1 MKSVIIILLS
11 LVLLS
16 CRKENT
22 ALGTAYPH
30 LVGKWENI
38 AISDD
43 RVHVEFFKNGY
54 IKVSKST
61 ERMKNFKVNSY
72 EILPPDYNKIRYFKK
87 DKFGN
92 AKEHNDFVVTFSN
105 NSYNNFETIEMYV
118 GKHFFEYTNSSTYT
132 STYKKIQ

>member
-1 MKSVIIILLS
+1 MKSVIIILFS

-22 ALGTAYPH
+22 DLGTAYPH

-38 AISDD
+38 GISDD

-61 ERMKNFKVNSY
+61 ERMKNFKVNNY
-72 EILPPDYNKIRYFKK
+72 EILPPDYNKVRYFKK

-92 AKEHNDFVVTFSN
+92 AKEYNDFYVTFSN
-105 NSYNNFETIEMYV
+105 TPFNNYDTIDMYA
-118 GKHFFEYTNSSTYT
+118 GKHFFEYTNQSAFVPRF
-132 STYKKIQ
+132 KKIQ